1 MNDSKFSLNALLI
14 VLMVFSALGLFVTD
28 KLYDM
33 AGRMVVMYNYA
44 PIEGTDLGIKYSTLE
59 PSGIYRGPEN
69 NGELVAEGDFGYDWG
84 AAVIGDQLY
93 INEYS
98 MTSVDMTLCDLVRID
113 TKTFDREVVQKNTI
127 LRGRCRSGELVC
139 VGNAFLPSNKPEVNS
154 LCKFYAMTS
163 NEVRADSTIRVL
175 FIDPETGKVV
185 YSVADSNALANVVK
199 KRYLDHTLEEVMR

>member
-33 AGRMVVMYNYA
+33 AGQIVVMYNYA

-69 NGELVAEGDFGYDWG
+69 NGELVLEGDFGYDWG
-84 AAVIGDQLY
+84 AAMIGDQLY

-98 MTSVDMTLCDLVRID
+98 TTSVDMTLCDLVRVD
-113 TKTFDREVVQKNTI
+113 TKTFDKEVVQKNTI

-154 LCKFYAMTS
+154 LCKLYAMTA
-163 NEVRADSTIRVL
+163 NDVRADSTIRIL
-175 FIDPETGKVV
+175 FIDPDSGEIV
-185 YSVADSNALANVVK
+185 YSVADRNALTNVVK
-199 KRYLDHTLEEVMR
+199 KKYLMHTLEEVMR